1 MSVTPTRRPG
11 RGIAQ
16 LDHGPTTDPIG
27 AIAPTSNIGGRQR
40 FLELPRVVPALSS
53 RGEPGRYQR
62 EELTVTERIAR
73 IASVLT
79 FAVLMAIG
87 AGPASQAQFA
97 DVQDQQAAAP
107 TDAAGDEAAATTLSA
122 DELRA
127 LVAPVA
133 LYPDELLAIVLPAAT
148 NPLQVVEASRFL
160 EQQKSDS
167 SLQPDQNWDPAIIA
181 LLNYPQVIKQMNDDL
196 GWTQDLGNAVMDQQ
210 EDVLNAIQ
218 TARSEASEAGY
229 LQSNDQQHVTVTD
242 NDNITIE
249 SAQPDTV
256 YVPTYDP
263 QTVVTNN
270 YVGYPPPVYSDP
282 YPAYYAPVAP
292 FFAGAIVG
300 ATFAYAF
307 DWDNDDID
315 IDCCDGGDIDIDN
328 DINIDRG
335 DINIGSGNTDIDK
348 SKIQNRFNGD
358 HAKAGADGKM
368 KWSPQKARQKST
380 AARKPAGSKPTSA
393 NISKQLK
400 NPKPAAA
407 RVQSGKTAQKQG
419 QRGQG
424 SIAAASKKN
433 PDFKK
438 QSLQKQQLKQ
448 RPAQQRQTQQRPN
461 KQLQQKQLKQK
472 QGGAF
477 NQQKLPKKQVK
488 AQSNRGHKSMAGGS
502 KPRPK
507 RR

>member
-1 MSVTPTRRPG
+1 LAVTG
-11 RGIAQ
+11 RI
-16 LDHGPTTDPIG
+16 T
-27 AIAPTSNIGGRQR
+27 
-40 FLELPRVVPALSS
+40 
-53 RGEPGRYQR
+53 
-62 EELTVTERIAR
+62 R

-79 FAVLMAIG
+79 FAVLAMIVAI
-87 AGPASQAQFA
+87 PASQAQFA
-97 DVQDQQAAAP
+97 DVQEQAAAAP
-107 TDAAGDEAAATTLSA
+107 PDEAAGDEAATTTLSA
-122 DELRA
+122 DDLRA

-133 LYPDELLAIVLPAAT
+133 LYPDELLALVLPAST
-148 NPLQVVEASRFL
+148 NPLQIVEASRFL
-160 EQQKSDS
+160 EKQKSDS
-167 SLQPDQNWDPAIIA
+167 SLQPDQSWDPAIIA
-181 LLNYPQVIKQMNDDL
+181 LLNYPQVLTLMNDDL

-229 LQSNDQQHVTVTD
+229 LQSNEQQNVTVSD

-270 YVGYPPPVYSDP
+270 YVSYPPPVYSDP
-282 YPAYYAPVAP
+282 YPAYYAPAAP

-315 IDCCDGGDIDIDN
+315 IDCCDGGNIDIDN
-328 DINIDRG
+328 DVNINRG
-335 DINIGSGNTDIDK
+335 DTNIGSGNTNIDK
-348 SKIQNRFNGD
+348 SKIQSKFNGD
-358 HAKAGADGKM
+358 RTAASGDGKM
-368 KWSPQKARQKST
+368 KWNSQKARQKST
-380 AARKPAGSKPTSA
+380 ATRKPAGAKPTSA
-393 NISKQLK
+393 NISKQLG

-407 RVQSGKTAQKQG
+407 RVQSGKVTQKHA

-424 SIAAASKKN
+424 SINAANKKN
-433 PDFKK
+433 PSFKQ
-438 QSLQKQQLKQ
+438 QSLQKQKQQPQLKQ
-448 RPAQQRQTQQRPN
+448 RQAQQQRANKPQQR
-461 KQLQQKQLKQK
+461 QLKQK

-477 NQQKLPKKQVK
+477 NQQMVPQQRVKQ
-488 AQSNRGHKSMAGGS
+488 QSNRGQRSMSGGGS